1 MELRGFSLIVLIL
14 LVLNFDFPPSKEDA
28 HTCLEDHARGV
39 AMQPRNL
46 LLHNIHITEQPRG
59 LELTYAISVRKSHSS
74 RTI

>member
-14 LVLNFDFPPSKEDA
+14 IVSNFDFPPSKEDA

-46 LLHNIHITEQPRG
+46 LLHNIHITKQPRG
-59 LELTYAISVRKSHSS
+59 LELTYTISVRKRHSS